1 LLLRDGILALAGEGV
16 ELDEFCRGDYNA
28 AGDLVEQRDPLGNS
42 RLIAPDAA
50 GRPVGFT
57 DALGFSSSTEY
68 TPVDQPAASV
78 DPLGGRTGFAYDAA
92 GRLASVTDARGTVL
106 ERYGYDVMDRLLTR
120 TDALGKEERYAYNA
134 GGQLTR
140 RTDRQGRLTT
150 YGYDGSGRLI
160 RIEHPEGTVQ
170 QRSYDLLGR
179 LERLAEGDFV
189 EEYAYDA
196 ADRLT
201 RVRTL
206 QAGSTT
212 TLEYGYD
219 ALDRLIWRSLDGQER
234 TDYGY
239 DLAGRLT
246 QVRARGQSTTY
257 SWDGAGRLTTKVLP
271 NGISA
276 AYTWDAADRLT
287 ALTYRRGD
295 ASVVEQLS
303 YAYDAAGQRIEKTR
317 ASGASVPETP
327 FVASYDAAN
336 RMTQITLEPNTPQAK
351 TYDLSYDASGA
362 LIRKQN
368 RDNAADA
375 TTYGWDTR
383 GRLVSLSGPGLEA
396 SFKYDP
402 LGRRSERRVNG
413 QSTRY
418 VYDGAQAIGEIREG
432 QSTTLLTSLSIDEML
447 ARYSAQGA
455 RSFLTDALGSVIA
468 LTREDQSVLTSYAY
482 SPYGQSQT
490 SGAEEGNASQYTARE
505 NDGTGLYYYRARY
518 YDAVLRRFVSED
530 PIGLEG
536 GINEYGYVEGNPVLK
551 RDPLGLE
558 SWGPFGPEPGVVF
571 PPSTPNPDPQGEYF
585 RKPAELWDALKKDCM
600 ARCVYKAVVPDS
612 VADWVLAGAGHV
624 PKVMDGIDG
633 YVSKRSA
640 AAIANDVVG
649 TAASKVA
656 SVVSTVN
663 AFDKVWTGIE
673 FLMCIEKCKTC
684 SQP

>member
-1 LLLRDGILALAGEGV
+1 
-16 ELDEFCRGDYNA
+16 
-28 AGDLVEQRDPLGNS
+28 VEQRDPLGNS

-106 ERYGYDVMDRLLTR
+106 ERYGYDALDRLLTR

-140 RTDRQGRLTT
+140 RTDRQGRVTT

-170 QRSYDLLGR
+170 QRS
-179 LERLAEGDFV
+179 
-189 EEYAYDA
+189 
-196 ADRLT
+196 
-201 RVRTL
+201 
-206 QAGSTT
+206 
-212 TLEYGYD
+212 
-219 ALDRLIWRSLDGQER
+219 
-234 TDYGY
+234 
-239 DLAGRLT
+239 
-246 QVRARGQSTTY
+246 
-257 SWDGAGRLTTKVLP
+257 
-271 NGISA
+271 
-276 AYTWDAADRLT
+276 
-287 ALTYRRGD
+287 
-295 ASVVEQLS
+295 
-303 YAYDAAGQRIEKTR
+303 
-317 ASGASVPETP
+317 
-327 FVASYDAAN
+327 
-336 RMTQITLEPNTPQAK
+336 
-351 TYDLSYDASGA
+351 
-362 LIRKQN
+362 
-368 RDNAADA
+368 
-375 TTYGWDTR
+375 
-383 GRLVSLSGPGLEA
+383 
-396 SFKYDP
+396 YDP

-518 YDAVLRRFVSED
+518 YDAVLKRFTQPD
-530 PIGLEG
+530 PIGLAG
-536 GINEYGYVEGNPVLK
+536 GINAYGYVEGNPVLK

-600 ARCVYKAVVPDS
+600 ARCVYELVVPGLPE
-612 VADWVLAGAGHV
+612 VATDAIPRVANAAEV
-624 PKVMDGIDG
+624 
-633 YVSKRSA
+633 YVTAKSA
-640 AAIANDVVG
+640 SSFVNEAMGVFAATV
-649 TAASKVA
+649 TKVA
-656 SVVSTVN
+656 TVASTVGN
-663 AFDKVWTGIE
+663 IVSGFN
-673 FLMCIEKCKTC
+673 FLRCMERCKRC
-684 SQP
+684 GP